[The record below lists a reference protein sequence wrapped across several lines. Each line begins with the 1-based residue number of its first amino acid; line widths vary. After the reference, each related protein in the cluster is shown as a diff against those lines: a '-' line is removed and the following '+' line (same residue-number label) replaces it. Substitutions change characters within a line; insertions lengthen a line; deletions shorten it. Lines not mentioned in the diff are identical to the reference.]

1 MLIEENQAFYLML
14 LAYCRKSE
22 PRKKMVIGDVRFLT
36 GIGNMANMKNMQYN
50 THLWAES
57 PKLPRHT

>member
-1 MLIEENQAFYLML
+1 
-14 LAYCRKSE
+14 
-22 PRKKMVIGDVRFLT
+22 MVIGDVRFLT
-36 GIGNMANMKNMQYN
+36 GIGNMANMKNTQYN